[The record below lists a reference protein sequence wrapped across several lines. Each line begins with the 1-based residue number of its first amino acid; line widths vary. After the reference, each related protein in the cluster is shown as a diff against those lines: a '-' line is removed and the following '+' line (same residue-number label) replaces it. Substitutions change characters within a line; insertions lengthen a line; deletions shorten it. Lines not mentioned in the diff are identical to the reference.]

1 MKSEQGRFYFIGT
14 ALAGIAFAVIWSL
27 AFVVSKSALQS
38 IPPLWL
44 SGLRLILAGGI
55 LLLVNG
61 VAILSFWRRVDRRT
75 LLRIVAAGVLSQAGY
90 LGPMYWALVH
100 LPTSIVNVV
109 VSSLPLMGLPF
120 CYFLL
125 SEKIGIAGVVAFLL
139 SIAGVTIT
147 LLGGNS
153 LALSGFSAY
162 GLSAL
167 MTVVSVMALA
177 LGNVLIKPI
186 ISDSALLPFCA
197 IQFVSSGVLLMALA
211 VGCEGALVLDGN
223 VLSQTAL
230 HLVFLSGVG
239 SILGTILWFRVLRA
253 MPANAANSFFL
264 LTPIFGVVLGHLIFS
279 EPITV
284 SKMIGVL
291 VIFSAITLRL
301 GSLPYFKKLAGQS

>member
-1 MKSEQGRFYFIGT
+1 MDRSHFHAIIGT

-27 AFVVSKSALQS
+27 SFVVSKAALQS
-38 IPPLWL
+38 ISPLWL

-61 VAILSFWRRVDRRT
+61 VAIWSFWRNVERQT

-109 VSSLPLMGLPF
+109 VSSLPLMSLPF
-120 CYFLL
+120 SYFLL
-125 SEKIGIAGVVAFLL
+125 SEKIGIAGIVAFLL

-153 LALSGFSAY
+153 LALSDFSTY

-167 MTVVSVMALA
+167 LVVASVVALA
-177 LGNVLIKPI
+177 LGNVLIKPL
-186 ISDSALLPFCA
+186 ISSKALLPFCA
-197 IQFVSSGVLLMALA
+197 IQFISSGALLLVLAL
-211 VGCEGALVLDGN
+211 GGEGAHVPDGN
-223 VLSQTAL
+223 ALSQTAL
-230 HLVFLSGVG
+230 HLAFLAGVG
-239 SILGTILWFRVLRA
+239 SILGTVLWFRVLRA

-264 LTPIFGVVLGHLIFS
+264 LTPIFGVALGHLIFS
-279 EPITV
+279 EAITM
-284 SKMIGVL
+284 SKIIGIL

-301 GSLPYFKKLAGQS
+301 GGLPYFKKRARKG